1 MRSLP
6 SLEKAIGVPAYI
18 KSIGRQIPSFTYISS
33 QPVLLPLPHP
43 PSKLN
48 QHGARIRHLPY
59 HEPCSAATRR
69 LYRSKPVG
77 GQISE
82 PQEDRRS
89 STWCPAGR
97 STLSRHLSADTF
109 TNLKY
114 SGILKLWAT
123 INISSMPETLRQQPL
138 MGSSSPYSLMNLPQR
153 NGSSGSTYTLAPLTS
168 TWFSL
173 CLLNDSPQIS
183 RSILDSEDPSK
194 GWIFPPIGGRD
205 TDQVRF
211 TVASFLLF
219 TISTIAFVLFHRS
232 SSGGFREVLVALS
245 FGISPASP
253 ASDGWTFGFVK

>member
-97 STLSRHLSADTF
+97 STLSRHISADTF
-109 TNLKY
+109 TKIKY
-114 SGILKLWAT
+114 SGILKPWAT
-123 INISSMPETLRQQPL
+123 ISISSRPETLRQQPL
-138 MGSSSPYSLMNLPQR
+138 TGSSLPYSLMNPPQR
-153 NGSSGSTYTLAPLTS
+153 NGSSGSTYTLAPLSS

-173 CLLNDSPQIS
+173 CLLNDSSQIS
-183 RSILDSEDPSK
+183 CSILDSEDPSK
-194 GWIFPPIGGRD
+194 GWIFPPIGGGD

-211 TVASFLLF
+211 TVTSFLLF
-219 TISTIAFVLFHRS
+219 TISTMPLYCFIDQVRK
-232 SSGGFREVLVALS
+232 GFGR
-245 FGISPASP
+245 F
-253 ASDGWTFGFVK
+253 